1 MGHAHCDQICRN
13 FATLA
18 KFTSIWQIFDSLFLI
33 WQIAEPI
40 ICDIIGPIFIVANVQ
55 ILKNISNHLVT
66 LVVRFSTEYIFYGR
80 VTCFE
85 FIAYM

>member
-33 WQIAEPI
+33 WQIAEHFLSN
-40 ICDIIGPIFIVANVQ
+40 CDIFGLISLLQMA
-55 ILKNISNHLVT
+55 KNIDK
-66 LVVRFSTEYIFYGR
+66 
-80 VTCFE
+80 
-85 FIAYM
+85 